1 MHSVLQLG
9 GMNGPSVYTKTQAAA
24 THRSQDW
31 CLLVCVCVCV
41 LSSFKTLWGKMGFL
55 LVSPFSYLFLTSF
68 FLNSTDISINTTV
81 WTIKDG
87 QLALTSSLPLLPS
100 QCLLQR
106 LMVRDH
112 VRMNTCARGCVRISK
127 SYQCSPSLSSET
139 FLRVFPAQD
148 RQAVWPTQLDTRYI
162 LPGVCERPK
171 T

>member
-31 CLLVCVCVCV
+31 CLLVCVCV

-81 WTIKDG
+81 WIIKDG

>member
-1 MHSVLQLG
+1 MAQVFTPKHRLQ
-9 GMNGPSVYTKTQAAA
+9 PHTDHKT
-24 THRSQDW
+24 DV
-31 CLLVCVCVCV
+31 CLCVCV

-148 RQAVWPTQLDTRYI
+148 RQAV
-162 LPGVCERPK
+162 
-171 T
+171 